1 MVGAAALA
9 LGATQM
15 AAADTK
21 LVYTSW
27 FPGQSTLH
35 TKVLTPFFERVA
47 ADSNGSISYELFTDG
62 TVAGGRA
69 TLQAIRDGIADMGL
83 IANLYYPAELRYSA
97 FLSEGSTLVRDA
109 LVGAGAYNEK
119 MLLNCPSCV
128 SDFEEQNIV
137 PIAFHATP
145 PYVLM
150 CNRPVTT
157 AADMKGLRV
166 RSVGA
171 WAVWVDAAGG
181 TSVNMTT
188 QESYE
193 ALERGQIDCTIGNAA
208 WLIQSSL
215 FDVVSHVNT
224 MKLGTYAG
232 GVPLNMNRDTWAD
245 LDDAQRE
252 IIRRNAAGAIMDI
265 ALEFGKEDDEALAM
279 AGDRKVTLIEPSEDL
294 VALFARQGEAEVGRL
309 LSLAAQRQVSEPDA
323 LLTKYRELLAKWE
336 KIVDETGPDRD
347 ALAARLYDEVLAK
360 LD

>member
-1 MVGAAALA
+1 MLRNILGAAALA
-9 LGATQM
+9 LATTQM

-47 ADSNGSISYELFTDG
+47 ADSEGSISYELFTDG

-69 TLQAIRDGIADMGL
+69 TLQTIRDGIADMGL

-97 FLSEGSTLVRDA
+97 LLSEGSALVRDA
-109 LVGAGAYNEK
+109 LVGAGAYNEM
-119 MLLNCPSCV
+119 MLLHCPSCV
-128 SDFEEQNIV
+128 TDFEEQNVV

-150 CNRPVTT
+150 CNRPVTS
-157 AADMKGLRV
+157 AADMSGLRV

-215 FDVVSHVNT
+215 FDVVTHVNT

-232 GVPLNMNRDTWAD
+232 GVPLNMNRETWEG

-294 VALFARQGEAEVGRL
+294 VTLFAQKGEAEVDRL
-309 LSLAAQRQVSEPDA
+309 LALAAQRNVAEADA
-323 LLTKYRELLAKWE
+323 LLTTYR
-336 KIVDETGPDRD
+336 DRD